1 MKINIS
7 IQLDNKELPIDW
19 RRKMLSL
26 IKLILKNK
34 SEDLYEEFYGIGK
47 NTIKPFTF
55 WALFPEAK
63 FSDRHIELSNNKFN
77 LFISTTDLKL
87 AFILYEGAEYLQRIG
102 KHVKI
107 KDIGLRIIDVDIC
120 ETKKIIENEI
130 IVNMLSPL
138 VVKQHFREKND
149 KYFLYNEE
157 NFNEMFKQC
166 VGSQLK
172 GIDKVPEIT
181 PIKAKKV
188 IVKAYG
194 TNIPASL
201 GIFKLSGDIK
211 ILNQLYQTGMSSK
224 NGAGFGKFEIV
235 Y

>member
-7 IQLDNKELPIDW
+7 IELDNNELPIDW

-26 IKLILKNK
+26 IKQILKNQ
-34 SEDLYEEFYGIGK
+34 SPSLYEEFYEVGTNK
-47 NTIKPFTF
+47 IKPFTF
-55 WALFPEAK
+55 WALFSESK
-63 FSDRHIELSNNKFN
+63 FCADHIELSRNKFN

-87 AFILYEGAEYLQRIG
+87 AFTLYEGAEYFQRIS
-102 KHVKI
+102 KHIKI
-107 KDIGLRIIDVDIC
+107 KDIGLKIIDVNIC

-138 VVKQHFREKND
+138 VVKQHFKEQND

-157 NFNEMFKQC
+157 NFNEIFKQC
-166 VGSQLK
+166 VGSQIK
-172 GIDKVPEIT
+172 DIEKVPEIT
-181 PIKAKKV
+181 VIKAKKV

-194 TNIPASL
+194 ANIPASL

-211 ILNQLYQTGMSSK
+211 ILNQLYQMGMSSK